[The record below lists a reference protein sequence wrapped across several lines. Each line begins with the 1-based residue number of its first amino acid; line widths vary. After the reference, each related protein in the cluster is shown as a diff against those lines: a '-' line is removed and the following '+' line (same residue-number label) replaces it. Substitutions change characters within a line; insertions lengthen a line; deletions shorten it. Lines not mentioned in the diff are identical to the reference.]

1 MQQIIS
7 FKQYQNLKQFT
18 QTASIITHQRE
29 NQILQKLIKYINFFK
44 LSTLKSAIFK
54 KVINI
59 SLLLLKQFQTKFM

>member
-29 NQILQKLIKYINFFK
+29 NQILQKLIKCINFFK
-44 LSTLKSAIFK
+44 LSTPKSAIFK

>member
-29 NQILQKLIKYINFFK
+29 NQILQKLIKCINFFK
-44 LSTLKSAIFK
+44 LSTPKRAIFK

-59 SLLLLKQFQTKFM
+59 SLLLLKQFQTKSM